1 MSHII
6 EMIEKMESYS
16 TYLIGK
22 LEKFEFDNEFE
33 IIFNNTI
40 DIYVEIYRFML
51 EDPTL
56 YPNIL
61 FDNFSETLVRLVDL
75 FNENRVSEAIYC
87 FLEDFNPQLYQIK
100 AVVMLHTYRFSL
112 YHQSDNVVL
121 TISDRSQ
128 VVDNTLIP
136 FNKFKDIEYDY
147 VNISCKDY
155 KQVQVALVCIGV
167 DRNKILPSSYP
178 HKNSIETFRPDLYM
192 KLKNKN
198 FSIVSDD
205 CWAGFVYK
213 QLGLEY
219 NTPFMWMFFR
229 NRDYL
234 KLIGDLPLYLNSKLE
249 FVEIPGVNYPVG
261 LLNDIHIY
269 FNHYRSKEEAEAKWN
284 KRLKKFNWDNIY
296 FKMTTTN
303 EEDVSEFNKI
313 LSYTKNK
320 VSFSFDEYKFPS
332 NVSMSG
338 WRNPDIRKRYVG
350 FYQYLHLHSN
360 DYFNYVDWLN
370 GKSNNK

>member
-1 MSHII
+1 MSHIS
-6 EMIEKMESYS
+6 EMIELMDNY
-16 TYLIGK
+16 
-22 LEKFEFDNEFE
+22 EKHLMSKIEKYEIDDEFGL
-33 IIFNNTI
+33 IFNRCV
-40 DIYVEIYRFML
+40 DAFLEIYRG
-51 EDPTL
+51 
-56 YPNIL
+56 L
-61 FDNFSETLVRLVDL
+61 FDQASFYPIKPFSDFTEVLVTLINLI
-75 FNENRVSEAIYC
+75 NEKRISEAIYF
-87 FLEDFNPQLYQIK
+87 FLENFVQQLYLIK
-100 AVVMLHTYRFSL
+100 GIALLHTYSFSL
-112 YHQSDNVVL
+112 NQENSYTLLS
-121 TISDRSQ
+121 ISDHNTIQRST
-128 VVDNTLIP
+128 VIDFDEIKN
-136 FNKFKDIEYDY
+136 IEYDFL
-147 VNISCKDY
+147 NILSKDY
-155 KQVQVALVCIGV
+155 NLIKTGLISIGV
-167 DRNKILPSSYP
+167 NEEKILPSSYP
-178 HKNSIETFRPDLYM
+178 KNNSIETFRLDLY
-192 KLKNKN
+192 LRLENRN

-269 FNHYRSKEEAEAKWN
+269 FNHYRSKEEAEAKWK

-313 LSYTKNK
+313 LSYTNNK